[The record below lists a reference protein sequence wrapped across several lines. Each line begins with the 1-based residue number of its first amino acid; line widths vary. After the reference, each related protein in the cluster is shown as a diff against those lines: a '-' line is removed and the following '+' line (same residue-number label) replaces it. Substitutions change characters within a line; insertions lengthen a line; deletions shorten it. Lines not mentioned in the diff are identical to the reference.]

1 MCLNFET
8 KNLLFL
14 IGKQSHYQFTKKGT
28 YYLTVIMSNL
38 PSITHTIMVVER
50 DIVNITKDNLQQQ
63 CASGSSLQR
72 NTDCDECSYNTD
84 IAEGLL
90 LSHASI
96 MSVSFG
102 IMLPVGVLLA
112 ANGLPFAHKI
122 FQPGG
127 IILALVG
134 YGLVLAYIEV
144 EEKKHFNTV
153 HSFVGFFL
161 VLLIVLM
168 PFMRLRKE
176 LHHMH
181 KKCGVIIVF
190 YGMTNV
196 LLVRIIMCFV
206 FFN

>member
-1 MCLNFET
+1 MF
-8 KNLLFL
+8 NLF
-14 IGKQSHYQFTKKGT
+14 IGKQSHYQFTRKGI
-28 YYLTVIMSNL
+28 YYLTVTNL
-38 PSITHTIMVVER
+38 PSVRHTIVVVER
-50 DIVNITKDNLQQQ
+50 GIDNITEDYIQQQ
-63 CASGSSLQR
+63 CASVSSWD
-72 NTDCDECSYNTD
+72 NAAGAIDCDECSFRND

-90 LSHASI
+90 FSHASV

-102 IMLPVGVLLA
+102 VLLPVGAMLA
-112 ANGLPFAHKI
+112 ASGNPFAHKI

-127 IILALVG
+127 IILAIVG

-144 EEKKHFNTV
+144 EEKRHFNTV

-168 PFMRLRKE
+168 PFMRLRRE
-176 LHHMH
+176 LHYVH

-196 LLVRIIMCFV
+196 LLVRTSFMFKK
-206 FFN
+206 